1 MTKRTL
7 SNLVSRGIAH
17 SFESRVVSMQLF
29 GQSLKYSTKISGD
42 SDTHEDFRSTNKLEG
57 SGISVQDVVQ
67 QDVKINPVMIYMKG
81 VPDAPRCGFSALAIK
96 VLQQYRVPISSRNIL
111 EDPVLKE
118 GVKAFSNWP
127 TFPQI
132 FVKGEFIGGSD
143 IVLSM
148 HQNGQLK
155 ELLSDINGDNSKPSG
170 E

>member
-1 MTKRTL
+1 M
-7 SNLVSRGIAH
+7 VS
-17 SFESRVVSMQLF
+17 SQLF
-29 GQSLKYSTKISGD
+29 GKSFKYSTNVSGD
-42 SDTHEDFRSTNKLEG
+42 SDSHEDFHPSNKMEG
-57 SGISVQDVVQ
+57 SGFSVLDVVQ
-67 QDVKINPVMIYMKG
+67 QDVKINPVMVYMKG

-96 VLQQYRVPISSRNIL
+96 VLQQYEVPISSRNIL

-143 IVLSM
+143 IVLTM

-155 ELLSDINGDNSKPSG
+155 QLLSGTDGGSVPSG
-170 E
+170 DS